1 MQTFQLKTNFKKK
14 KKKKIKELHYTC
26 KTTSPCHFGILYYS
40 IPINLNIYLSVTIY
54 MKTYKTTLHLCGC
67 GYETLLSGNATKHKK
82 TSCGHTMTSVSKN
95 FVLEEDH
102 LAAIKETSSNV
113 CITNSTIQGDVNV
126 IDTQNNN
133 TINITLQVPDKSVIA
148 SIQEAVK
155 NQDCVDELRGADP
168 QQIPAIL
175 FKYTRGTKAEQKVIK
190 YDADKNVVRH
200 VDPITGKEV
209 AKDLKRYRNE
219 YLVKNAD
226 VYDDDYYIPYMPQ
239 KVQRSM
245 KEMTTP
251 LFDSGKKK
259 DMQIP
264 AADVIKMCA
273 SGDHRMYKFPVET
286 KKFYTDVA
294 ENVDNEIK
302 STG

>member
-1 MQTFQLKTNFKKK
+1 
-14 KKKKIKELHYTC
+14 
-26 KTTSPCHFGILYYS
+26 
-40 IPINLNIYLSVTIY
+40 
-54 MKTYKTTLHLCGC
+54 MKMSSYETYKTTLYSCSC
-67 GYETLLSGNATKHKK
+67 GYKTILPGNANWHKK
-82 TSCGHTMTSVSKN
+82 KNTDHTITSVSKN
-95 FVLEEDH
+95 FVLEEDVDK
-102 LAAIKETSSNV
+102 INNKNSSNSINAQTINGNV
-113 CITNSTIQGDVNV
+113 SMTN
-126 IDTQNNN
+126 
-133 TINITLQVPDKSVIA
+133 INITLQVPDKSVIA

-155 NQDCVDELRGADP
+155 NQDCIEELRCADP

-190 YDADKNVVRH
+190 YDADKNVVKH
-200 VDPITGKEV
+200 IDPVTGKEV

-226 VYDDDYYIPYMPQ
+226 VYDDDYYIPYMPPR
-239 KVQRSM
+239 VQRSM
-245 KEMTTP
+245 KEMSTP
-251 LFDSGKKK
+251 SFDSGKKK
-259 DMQIP
+259 EKQIP

-302 STG
+302 STGKDDL

>member
-1 MQTFQLKTNFKKK
+1 MRTYDLVVYECQCGY
-14 KKKKIKELHYTC
+14 H
-26 KTTSPCHFGILYYS
+26 TT
-40 IPINLNIYLSVTIY
+40 
-54 MKTYKTTLHLCGC
+54 MKT
-67 GYETLLSGNATKHKK
+67 NATKHSK
-82 TSCGHTMTSVSKN
+82 TMSCKDKTMISTSRK
-95 FVLEEDH
+95 FVLED
-102 LAAIKETSSNV
+102 
-113 CITNSTIQGDVNV
+113 DVNRANTPV
-126 IDTQNNN
+126 GNVSITGDNNIGNQINNVDIGTQ
-133 TINITLQVPDKSVIA
+133 INITLQVPDKSVIA

-155 NQDCVDELRGADP
+155 NDDCIEELRCADP
-168 QQIPAIL
+168 HEIPAIL

-200 VDPITGKEV
+200 VDPVTGKEV

-226 VYDDDYYIPYMPQ
+226 VYDDDYYIPYMPPR
-239 KVQRSM
+239 VQRSM
-245 KEMTTP
+245 KEMSTP
-251 LFDSGKKK
+251 SFDSGKKK
-259 DMQIP
+259 EKQIP

-302 STG
+302 STGKDEL

>member
-1 MQTFQLKTNFKKK
+1 M
-14 KKKKIKELHYTC
+14 KIYN
-26 KTTSPCHFGILYYS
+26 ILYY
-40 IPINLNIYLSVTIY
+40 T
-54 MKTYKTTLHLCGC
+54 CGC
-67 GYETLLSGNATKHKK
+67 GYETSNPGNASKHKK
-82 TSCGHTMTSVSKN
+82 VDCGHTMTSQSKE
-95 FVLEEDH
+95 FVLKEDH
-102 LAAIKETSSNV
+102 LSAIKEVSGNV
-113 CITNSTIQGDVNV
+113 SITTGDVNGTV
-126 IDTQNNN
+126 IGTQNNNN
-133 TINITLQVPDKSVIA
+133 TINITLQVPDKTVIA

-226 VYDDDYYIPYMPQ
+226 VYDDDYYIPYMPSR
-239 KVQRSM
+239 VQRSM
-245 KEMTTP
+245 KEMSTP
-251 LFDSGKKK
+251 SFDSGKKK
-259 DMQIP
+259 EKQIP

-302 STG
+302 STGKDD

>member
-1 MQTFQLKTNFKKK
+1 M
-14 KKKKIKELHYTC
+14 KI
-26 KTTSPCHFGILYYS
+26 
-40 IPINLNIYLSVTIY
+40 
-54 MKTYKTTLHLCGC
+54 YKTTLHLCGC
-67 GYETLLSGNATKHKK
+67 GYETILSGNATKHKK
-82 TSCGHTMTSVSKN
+82 VDCGHTMTSVSKE
-95 FVLEEDH
+95 FVLKEDH
-102 LAAIKETSSNV
+102 LSAIKETSGNV
-113 CITNSTIQGDVNV
+113 SISGDNNV
-126 IDTQNNN
+126 GIGTQHIDTQNNIDIG
-133 TINITLQVPDKSVIA
+133 TQINITLQVPDKTVIA

-155 NQDCVDELRGADP
+155 NDDCIEELRCADP
-168 QQIPAIL
+168 HEIPAIL

-200 VDPITGKEV
+200 VDPVTGKEV

-226 VYDDDYYIPYMPQ
+226 VYDDDYYIPYMPPR
-239 KVQRSM
+239 VQRSM
-245 KEMTTP
+245 KEMSTP
-251 LFDSGKKK
+251 SFDSGKKK
-259 DMQIP
+259 EKQIP

-302 STG
+302 STGKGE